1 MPILVISWILAT
13 IEKFFHKRLKG
24 TVDFMLTPL
33 LTLLITGFITFAAI
47 GPVLRTAGEWLGIGL
62 ANLYEF
68 AGPVGGFLFGL
79 VYSPIV
85 ITGLH
90 QSFSP
95 IEYMLWDQGGSFIF
109 ATASMANIVQG
120 GAALAVYFLAK
131 SEKLKGLAGASGMS
145 ALFGITEPAIFGV
158 NLRLRWPFYIG
169 MGASAIASTMI
180 AIFDVKATKFSRV
193 ILWLSS
199 ISTQSRL
206 LDTR

>member
-1 MPILVISWILAT
+1 MGFILPILVISWILAT

-90 QSFSP
+90 QSFPP
-95 IEYMLWDQGGSFIF
+95 IEYMLWD
-109 ATASMANIVQG
+109 
-120 GAALAVYFLAK
+120 
-131 SEKLKGLAGASGMS
+131 
-145 ALFGITEPAIFGV
+145 
-158 NLRLRWPFYIG
+158 
-169 MGASAIASTMI
+169 
-180 AIFDVKATKFSRV
+180 
-193 ILWLSS
+193 
-199 ISTQSRL
+199 
-206 LDTR
+206 

>member
-47 GPVLRTAGEWLGIGL
+47 GPVLRAAGEWLGIGL

-68 AGPVGGFLFGL
+68 AGPVGGFLFRL

-90 QSFSP
+90 QSFPP

-109 ATASMANIVQG
+109 ATASMANIAQG

-145 ALFGITEPAIFGV
+145 ALFGITEPANFVWGT
-158 NLRLRWPFYIG
+158 
-169 MGASAIASTMI
+169 A
-180 AIFDVKATKFSRV
+180 FDGRSKG
-193 ILWLSS
+193 
-199 ISTQSRL
+199 
-206 LDTR
+206 